1 VSHTVGVPGAG
12 TISAGVGGFF
22 TAAGHRV
29 ALRNTRG
36 PDSLADVVTKLVP
49 HAKAATLADAAA
61 ASEVL
66 LAVPWTTVH
75 DTLSSLG
82 PWEGRVLIDATNA
95 IKVYDPPALSS
106 STSVTS
112 RPPSSLRLLPQ
123 ARAW

>member
-1 VSHTVGVPGAG
+1 MPGAG

-29 ALRNTRG
+29 ALRNPRG

-106 STSVTS
+106 SISVTS